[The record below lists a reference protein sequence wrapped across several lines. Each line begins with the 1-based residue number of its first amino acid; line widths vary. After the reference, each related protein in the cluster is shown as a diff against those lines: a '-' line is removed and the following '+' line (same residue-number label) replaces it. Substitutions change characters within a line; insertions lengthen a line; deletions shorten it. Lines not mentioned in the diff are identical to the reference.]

1 MGDVLE
7 FVITMLPKAHAP
19 STVFEAQ
26 SVGAQNTPDSQACY
40 PTRSLR
46 SGYKSSVT
54 TRNATIMDPVN
65 FKRVF
70 LEENMFFSF
79 FRIFLE
85 QPNKNLT

>member
-26 SVGAQNTPDSQACY
+26 SVGGQNTPDSQACY
-40 PTRSLR
+40 PARSLR

-70 LEENMFFSF
+70 WKKTCFFHFS
-79 FRIFLE
+79 
-85 QPNKNLT
+85 

>member
-65 FKRVF
+65 FKRFSGRKYV
-70 LEENMFFSF
+70 FFSF
-79 FRIFLE
+79 FLMF
-85 QPNKNLT
+85 